1 VQLPTE
7 RAFPQ
12 TELESESERERRNCV
27 EEIGHRE
34 RQTERKTITFAFA
47 GVAKINSEH

>member
-27 EEIGHRE
+27 EEIGQLDKQKE
-34 RQTERKTITFAFA
+34 KTITFAFA